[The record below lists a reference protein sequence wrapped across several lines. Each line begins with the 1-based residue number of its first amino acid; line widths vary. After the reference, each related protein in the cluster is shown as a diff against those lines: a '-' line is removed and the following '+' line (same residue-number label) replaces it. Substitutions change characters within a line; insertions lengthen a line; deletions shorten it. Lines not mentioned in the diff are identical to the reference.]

1 MGTCVS
7 RPEGCVRV
15 RRKSGDGPRK
25 RRRRMGIRRR
35 VSSSRKSMETID
47 EIPGEE
53 RGDDQPV
60 YSNPTF
66 QGCEFCWFFFNFYLF
81 VLFV

>member
-1 MGTCVS
+1 
-7 RPEGCVRV
+7 
-15 RRKSGDGPRK
+15 
-25 RRRRMGIRRR
+25 
-35 VSSSRKSMETID
+35 METID

>member
-1 MGTCVS
+1 
-7 RPEGCVRV
+7 
-15 RRKSGDGPRK
+15 
-25 RRRRMGIRRR
+25 
-35 VSSSRKSMETID
+35 METID

-66 QGCEFCWFFFNFYLF
+66 QGCEFCWFFLIFICLCCLF
-81 VLFV
+81 DRI